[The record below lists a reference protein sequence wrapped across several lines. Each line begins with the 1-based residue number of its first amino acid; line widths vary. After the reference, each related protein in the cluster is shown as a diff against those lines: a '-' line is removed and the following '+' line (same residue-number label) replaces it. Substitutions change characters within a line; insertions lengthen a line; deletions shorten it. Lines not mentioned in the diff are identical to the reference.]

1 MLTGFERDAMIHA
14 IGQTVEDYN
23 NLLNQLNLPCVT
35 KRSRSDF
42 GFYLDFSSFISK
54 LNDKRGVPLDGSFEA
69 VAMHPNGEDAIFCI
83 VYVRDGSPFLL
94 ECSSTGEWPEDDRHI
109 VFYQSK

>member
-69 VAMHPNGEDAIFCI
+69 VAMHPNGEDAIFLYCLCERW
-83 VYVRDGSPFLL
+83 VPVSAGVLL
-94 ECSSTGEWPEDDRHI
+94 NRR
-109 VFYQSK
+109 VARR